1 MAKHALKL
9 CLKLF
14 IFFGVMLLVGKT
26 IPYDGF
32 VNSLLTKYLTY
43 SGADTIATLMTGEK
57 DPDAW
62 FSVHED
68 VLILTNILISIP
80 FYSVI
85 IIIYECHLNR
95 LTFLESVVHYFMATF
110 RRCVKIIAL
119 LVIFISQLRVIPYQ
133 LFIEHIPEKLQFL
146 LMLILNVA
154 VTIALY
160 WFLLCVVSKLHP
172 AKKEI

>member
-9 CLKLF
+9 CLTLF
-14 IFFGVMLLVGKT
+14 IFFGVMFLVGKT

-85 IIIYECHLNR
+85 ILIYECHLNR
-95 LTFLESVVHYFMATF
+95 LTVLEAVANYFMATF

-160 WFLLCVVSKLHP
+160 WFLLRVVSKRHP